1 MEELVSV
8 IIPVYN
14 VEAYLRECVDSIVN
28 QTYKNLE
35 IILVDDGSTDNSGKM
50 CDEYAKKD
58 NRIKVFH
65 KTNGGQSDARNFGIE
80 VATGDYLYFL
90 DSDDAVPKCAIKKLV
105 DCCKRESADVSFSG
119 IKRFARNLPNMQQY
133 DASSLTLNEIE
144 TIRKMLL
151 NDGCGHE
158 PVAKLYKKTIWENER
173 FPKGQIYE
181 DYATLY
187 KVISKCEKI
196 VHLKESLY
204 WYRIRTGSTMH
215 SKLTSKNMQLLDIAD
230 EVTKYL
236 KENVPD
242 VENEAKYLQMV
253 TYLKLM
259 KGILDNGFSAFPE
272 EQARIKNYVASCRP
286 LLKMKFA
293 RKKDI
298 IKAKSLLFSKHLFY
312 VIYSIGEKT
321 HI

>member
-35 IILVDDGSTDNSGKM
+35 IILVDDGSTDNSGKI
-50 CDEYAKKD
+50 CDEYVSRD
-58 NRIKVFH
+58 HRIKVFH
-65 KTNGGQSDARNFGIE
+65 KVNGGQSDARNLGIE
-80 VATGDYLYFL
+80 MATGDYLYFL
-90 DSDDAVPKCAIKKLV
+90 DSDDAVPECALKKLV
-105 DCCKRESADVSFSG
+105 DYCKKESADVSFSG
-119 IKRFARNLPNMQQY
+119 IKRFSSNLPNAQE
-133 DASSLTLNEIE
+133 DDTVSLTLNEVE

-158 PVAKLYKKTIWENER
+158 PVAKLYKRKIWEHEK
-173 FPKGQIYE
+173 FPKGKIYE

-187 KVISKCEKI
+187 RVISKCKKI
-196 VHLKESLY
+196 VHLRENLY

-215 SKLTSKNMQLLDIAD
+215 TKLTSKNMQLLDIAD

-236 KENVPD
+236 EENVPD

-272 EQARIKNYVASCRP
+272 EQARIKNYVASCKP

-298 IKAKSLLFSKHLFY
+298 IKARSLLLSKHMFY
-312 VIYSIGEKT
+312 AIYSIGEKT